1 VSLIDDDNTSISSLT
16 KACAVIQKMTFII
29 LNNDI
34 LKLNVEVKFL
44 TTQWGKVMSNLIKD
58 EVDINLYQ
66 HLNIEEQV
74 DNFYFIDPIRLKE
87 SLKMV
92 A

>member
-1 VSLIDDDNTSISSLT
+1 
-16 KACAVIQKMTFII
+16 MTFII

-87 SLKMV
+87 SLNMV

>member
-1 VSLIDDDNTSISSLT
+1 
-16 KACAVIQKMTFII
+16 MTFII

>member
-1 VSLIDDDNTSISSLT
+1 
-16 KACAVIQKMTFII
+16 
-29 LNNDI
+29 
-34 LKLNVEVKFL
+34 
-44 TTQWGKVMSNLIKD
+44 MSNLIKD

>member
-1 VSLIDDDNTSISSLT
+1 
-16 KACAVIQKMTFII
+16 
-29 LNNDI
+29 
-34 LKLNVEVKFL
+34 
-44 TTQWGKVMSNLIKD
+44 MSNLIKD

-66 HLNIEEQV
+66 HLNIEGQV

>member
-1 VSLIDDDNTSISSLT
+1 
-16 KACAVIQKMTFII
+16 MTFII
-29 LNNDI
+29 LNDNI